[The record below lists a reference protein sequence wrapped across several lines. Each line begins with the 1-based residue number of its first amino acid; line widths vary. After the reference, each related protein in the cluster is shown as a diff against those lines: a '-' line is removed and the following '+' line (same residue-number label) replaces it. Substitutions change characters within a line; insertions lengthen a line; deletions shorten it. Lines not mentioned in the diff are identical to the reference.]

1 MYNIYDMIFGR
12 EEKRPLLFISLW
24 GDNLEN
30 KKLTEGAK
38 EILKP
43 FVEERNLILY
53 DSVLVKEDGNIIL
66 RVTIDNP
73 DGPIDIDTLALA
85 NEYLSERIDKYD
97 DNMPEYMLEVSS
109 PGAEREL
116 RTNEDILKSIEKY
129 IHVETPNMIYEGV
142 LKEVSEEEIIV
153 RINLKGRF
161 KNQSINRKEINLIR
175 LAVKF

>member
-1 MYNIYDMIFGR
+1 M
-12 EEKRPLLFISLW
+12 
-24 GDNLEN
+24 EN
-30 KKLTEGAK
+30 QKLINGAK

-43 FVEERNLILY
+43 FLEEKNLVLY
-53 DSVLVKEDGNIIL
+53 DVDVVKEDGNLIL
-66 RVTIDNP
+66 RILIDNP
-73 DGPIDIDTLALA
+73 SGLIDLNALAEA
-85 NEYLSERIDKYD
+85 NEYVSDRIDKYD
-97 DNMPEYMLEVSS
+97 ADMPEYMLEVSS

>member
-1 MYNIYDMIFGR
+1 M
-12 EEKRPLLFISLW
+12 
-24 GDNLEN
+24 EN
-30 KKLTEGAK
+30 KKLINGAK

-43 FVEERNLILY
+43 FLEENNLVLY
-53 DSVLVKEDGNIIL
+53 DVEIVKEDGNLIL
-66 RVTIDNP
+66 RILIDNP
-73 DGPIDIDTLALA
+73 SGLIDLNTLALA
-85 NEYLSERIDKYD
+85 NEYISDRIDKYD
-97 DNMPEYMLEVSS
+97 GDMPEYMLEVSS

-142 LKEVSEEEIIV
+142 LKEVNEEEIVV

-161 KNQSINRKEINLIR
+161 KNQIINRKEINLIR

>member
-1 MYNIYDMIFGR
+1 M
-12 EEKRPLLFISLW
+12 
-24 GDNLEN
+24 EN
-30 KKLTEGAK
+30 NKLINGAK

-43 FVEERNLILY
+43 FLEENNLVLY
-53 DSVLVKEDGNIIL
+53 DVEIVKEDGNLIL
-66 RVTIDNP
+66 RILIDNP
-73 DGPIDIDTLALA
+73 SGLIDLNALAEA
-85 NEYLSERIDKYD
+85 NEYVSDRIDKYD
-97 DNMPEYMLEVSS
+97 ADMPEYMLEVSS

-142 LKEVSEEEIIV
+142 LKEVSEEEIVV

>member
-1 MYNIYDMIFGR
+1 M
-12 EEKRPLLFISLW
+12 
-24 GDNLEN
+24 EN
-30 KKLTEGAK
+30 QKLINGAK

-43 FVEERNLILY
+43 FLEEKNLVLY
-53 DSVLVKEDGNIIL
+53 DVDVVKEDGNLIL
-66 RVTIDNP
+66 RILIDNP
-73 DGPIDIDTLALA
+73 SGLIDLNALAEA
-85 NEYLSERIDKYD
+85 NEYVSDRIDKYD
-97 DNMPEYMLEVSS
+97 ADMPEYMLEVSS

-142 LKEVSEEEIIV
+142 LKEVSEEEIVV

-161 KNQSINRKEINLIR
+161 KNQSINRKEIDLIR

>member
-1 MYNIYDMIFGR
+1 M
-12 EEKRPLLFISLW
+12 
-24 GDNLEN
+24 EN
-30 KKLTEGAK
+30 QKLINGAK

-43 FVEERNLILY
+43 FLEEKNLVLY
-53 DSVLVKEDGNIIL
+53 DVDVVKEDGNLIL
-66 RVTIDNP
+66 RILIDNP
-73 DGPIDIDTLALA
+73 SGLIDLNALAEA
-85 NEYLSERIDKYD
+85 NEYVSDRIDKYD
-97 DNMPEYMLEVSS
+97 ADMPEYMLEVSS

-142 LKEVSEEEIIV
+142 LKEVSEEEIVV

-161 KNQSINRKEINLIR
+161 KNQIINRKEINLIR

>member
-1 MYNIYDMIFGR
+1 M
-12 EEKRPLLFISLW
+12 E
-24 GDNLEN
+24 NL
-30 KKLTEGAK
+30 KLTNGAK

-43 FVEERNLILY
+43 FLEEKNLVLY
-53 DSVLVKEDGNIIL
+53 DVEIVKEDGNLIL
-66 RVTIDNP
+66 RILIDNP
-73 DGPIDIDTLALA
+73 SGLIDLNTLAEA
-85 NEYLSERIDKYD
+85 NEYVSARIDKYD
-97 DNMPEYMLEVSS
+97 GDMPEYMLEVSS

-142 LKEVSEEEIIV
+142 LKEVNEEEIVV

-161 KNQSINRKEINLIR
+161 KNQIINRKEIKLIR

>member
-1 MYNIYDMIFGR
+1 M
-12 EEKRPLLFISLW
+12 
-24 GDNLEN
+24 EN
-30 KKLTEGAK
+30 QKLINGAK

-43 FVEERNLILY
+43 FLEEKNLVLY
-53 DSVLVKEDGNIIL
+53 DVDVVKEDGNLIL
-66 RVTIDNP
+66 RILIDNP
-73 DGPIDIDTLALA
+73 SGLIDLNALAEA
-85 NEYLSERIDKYD
+85 NEYVSDRIDKYD
-97 DNMPEYMLEVSS
+97 ADMPEYMLEVSS

-142 LKEVSEEEIIV
+142 LKEVSEEEIVV